1 MSKKTYNNQEDVGK
15 VLLEAAREIF
25 AKYGYA
31 KTTVDDIA
39 KAARKG
45 KSTYYYYYKSKE
57 EIFKD
62 VIEKE
67 AQIFKLGI
75 IESIS
80 NSLEPFEKLKKYI
93 ITRLH
98 SFKELMNFYSALK
111 SEALDH
117 FDFIENIR
125 EKHYEEQTS
134 IIKMILL
141 EGISTKK
148 LAIDDVN
155 LVAEPIAAILK
166 GLEYNIMFSREKIDF
181 SKDRIDKILSLV
193 YFGLANRKI

>member
-1 MSKKTYNNQEDVGK
+1 MSKKIQNSQEDVSK
-15 VLLEAAREIF
+15 TLLDAARVIF

-39 KAARKG
+39 RAARKG

-57 EIFKD
+57 DIFKD

-80 NSLEPFEKLKKYI
+80 SPLDPFEKLKNYI
-93 ITRLH
+93 ITRLQT
-98 SFKELMNFYSALK
+98 FRELMNYFSALR
-111 SEALDH
+111 SESLDN
-117 FDFIENIR
+117 FEFINDIR
-125 EKHYEEQTS
+125 NKHYEEQTS

-141 EGISTKK
+141 EGIKENK
-148 LAIDDVN
+148 LDIDDVD

-166 GLEYNIMFSREKIDF
+166 GLEYNIMFSRDNISF
-181 SKDRIDKILSLV
+181 SKERIDKILSLV
-193 YFGLANRKI
+193 YYGIANKKS

>member
-1 MSKKTYNNQEDVGK
+1 MSKKIQNSQEDVSK
-15 VLLEAAREIF
+15 TLLDAARVIF

-57 EIFKD
+57 DIFKD

-80 NSLEPFEKLKKYI
+80 NSLEPFDKLKNYI

-98 SFKELMNFYSALK
+98 TFKELMNFFSALRNE
-111 SEALDH
+111 SLDH
-117 FDFIENIR
+117 FEFIGNIR
-125 EKHYEEQTS
+125 DKHYEEQNS

-141 EGISTKK
+141 EGIKENK
-148 LAIDDVN
+148 LDIDDVD
-155 LVAEPIAAILK
+155 LVAEPISVILK
-166 GLEYNIMFSREKIDF
+166 GLEYNIMFSRDTINF
-181 SKDRIDKILSLV
+181 TKDRIDKILSLV
-193 YFGLANRKI
+193 YYGIANKNS

>member
-1 MSKKTYNNQEDVGK
+1 MSKKVQNNQEDVGK
-15 VLLEAAREIF
+15 VLLEAARNIF
-25 AKYGYA
+25 AKYGYT

-39 KAARKG
+39 RAARKG

-67 AQIFKLGI
+67 AQLFKLCI

-80 NSLEPFEKLKKYI
+80 NSMEPFDKLKSYI

-98 SFKELMNFYSALK
+98 SFKELVNFFSALK

-117 FDFIENIR
+117 FDFIEEIR
-125 EKHYEEQTS
+125 EKHYDEQIN

-141 EGISTKK
+141 EGIKTKK
-148 LAIDDVN
+148 LAIEDVDM
-155 LVAEPIAAILK
+155 VAEPIAAILK
-166 GLEYNIMFSREKIDF
+166 GLEYNIMFSRDKIDF
-181 SKDRIDKILSLV
+181 SKERINAILSLV
-193 YFGLANRKI
+193 YFGIANR